1 MKFNLGNKAK
11 SLDAIDRINDYL
23 ERLQDRDVTLMLDRI
38 FSDKEVSDS
47 EDTDGEFSAPGFDFT
62 CGTTFDPEAANDEP
76 SVPEFIFTC
85 GTTFDPEATNTDFG
99 LEAASDE
106 PSVPE
111 FDFTCAKPS
120 QYNDFFL

>member
-38 FSDKEVSDS
+38 FSDKEVSNS
-47 EDTDGEFSAPGFDFT
+47 EDTDDEFSPPGFD
-62 CGTTFDPEAANDEP
+62 
-76 SVPEFIFTC
+76 FTC

-99 LEAASDE
+99 LEAANDE